1 MDECTPFFGRMV
13 DLRNRRLSDH
23 EQEELFAHLAHCGSC
38 RELLE
43 FHEDLTAAGGE
54 FVEPS
59 EDALAAVRRR
69 VIDTISGEA
78 SPQRREVVVLRRPL
92 WRRPRFLAAAASVL
106 ILLTGIAIG
115 RGIGR
120 GPAAETDVLIAA
132 LESRAAHNLRLQDV
146 EDSPTLISNV
156 AVRPLGGGR
165 VALAF
170 DVAQHL
176 EIQRDENDPLVNE
189 VLVHAMLDQSS
200 LGPRLKAV
208 SMASTATNGKVKEA
222 LVFAMVNDPDLP
234 VRLRALDALTGAPY
248 GDTIEEGLFRVL
260 QHDDAM
266 QMRLLAVE
274 FLAQREVTRQRLLDG
289 MGSDEVPFDPALTE
303 AIHHTTNL

>member
-59 EDALAAVRRR
+59 EDALTAVRRR
-69 VIDTISGEA
+69 VMDTISGEA
-78 SPQRREVVVLRRPL
+78 SPQRREVVAFRRPL

-106 ILLTGIAIG
+106 ILITGIAIG

-120 GPAAETDVLIAA
+120 GPAPEADVLIAA

-156 AVRPLGGGR
+156 AVRSLGGGQ

-176 EIQRDENDPLVNE
+176 EIQRGEDDPLVNE

-208 SMASTATNGKVKEA
+208 SMASTASNGKVKEA
-222 LVFAMVNDPDLP
+222 LIFAMVNDPDLP
-234 VRLRALDALTGAPY
+234 VRLRALEALTKAPF
-248 GDTIEEGLFRVL
+248 GDSIEEGLFHVIR
-260 QHDDAM
+260 QDDSM

-274 FLAQREVTRQRLLDG
+274 VLSQSEASRQRLFEG
-289 MGSDEVPFDPALTE
+289 MSGDDIPIDPALTE
-303 AIHHTTNL
+303 AILHTNL

>member
-1 MDECTPFFGRMV
+1 MDECTPFFSRMV

-43 FHEDLTAAGGE
+43 FHEDLTAAGDE
-54 FVEPS
+54 FAEPS
-59 EDALAAVRRR
+59 DDALAAVRRR

-78 SPQRREVVVLRRPL
+78 IPHRREVVGFRRPF
-92 WRRPRFLAAAASVL
+92 WRRSRFLAAAASVL
-106 ILLTGIAIG
+106 ILFTGIAIG

-120 GPAAETDVLIAA
+120 ATVPETEVLIAA
-132 LESRAAHNLRLQDV
+132 LESRAANNLRLQDV

-176 EIQRDENDPLVNE
+176 EIQRNLDDPLVNE

-200 LGPRLKAV
+200 LGSRLKAV
-208 SMASTATNGKVKEA
+208 SMASTASNGKVQEA
-222 LVFAMVNDPDLP
+222 LIFAMVNDPDLP
-234 VRLRALDALTGAPY
+234 VRLRALEALTETSF
-248 GDTIEEGLFRVL
+248 DETIEEGLFHVL
-260 QHDDAM
+260 QHDDSM

-274 FLAQREVTRQRLLDG
+274 VLAQSDVSRQRLFEG
-289 MGSDEVPFDPALTE
+289 MGRDDVPFDPALTE
-303 AIHHTTNL
+303 AILHTNL